1 MEAVMAKPKIRA
13 TKVNETANRTVWLVE
28 WVYPAMSGKWGK
40 SYYVTTYPSSDL
52 LYLETAAKRR
62 QVAKGT
68 ATKITPQ
75 IREALAA
82 AQA

>member
-1 MEAVMAKPKIRA
+1 MAKPNVKA
-13 TKVNETANRTVWLVE
+13 TKVSESANRAIWLVE

-40 SYYVTTYPSSDL
+40 SYYVTTYPNSDL

-68 ATKITPQ
+68 ATKIIPQ

-82 AQA
+82 ARA